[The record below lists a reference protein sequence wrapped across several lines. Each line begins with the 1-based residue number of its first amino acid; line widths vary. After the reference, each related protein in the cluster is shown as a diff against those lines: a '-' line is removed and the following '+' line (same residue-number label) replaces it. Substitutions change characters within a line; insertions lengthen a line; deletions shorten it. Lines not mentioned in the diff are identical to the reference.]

1 MVLTLKHDFPLRFKT
16 GSKSHIDYP
25 FRKMLIGESFL
36 VLNES
41 GLLSKVRIA
50 QKVFEKANP
59 TRKFKEEPATNGIRI
74 WRRK

>member
-1 MVLTLKHDFPLRFKT
+1 MVLTLNHDFPLKFKP

-25 FRKMLIGESFL
+25 FRKMLLGESFL
-36 VLNES
+36 VLEES

-59 TRKFKEEPATNGIRI
+59 SRQFKEEPAGNGVRI

>member
-1 MVLTLKHDFPLRFKT
+1 
-16 GSKSHIDYP
+16 
-25 FRKMLIGESFL
+25 MLLGESFL
-36 VLNES
+36 VSEES

-59 TRKFKEEPATNGIRI
+59 SRKFKEEPVGNGIRI

>member
-1 MVLTLKHDFPLRFKT
+1 MVLTLKHDFPLKFKT
-16 GSKSHIDYP
+16 GSNSHIDYP
-25 FRKMLIGESFL
+25 FRKMLLGESFL
-36 VLNES
+36 VLEES

-59 TRKFKEEPATNGIRI
+59 SRQFKEEPAGNGVRI